1 MWSSSTPKRNVR
13 TKPRPAGHL
22 GDDSLSLNHINQQIE
37 NLRPDGDLLGTS
49 PKLAP
54 VDIQDV
60 VLKEKLH
67 FDPPGRIGNFKT
79 PQRRIGNFKQES
91 GRF

>member
-1 MWSSSTPKRNVR
+1 
-13 TKPRPAGHL
+13 
-22 GDDSLSLNHINQQIE
+22 
-37 NLRPDGDLLGTS
+37 
-49 PKLAP
+49 
-54 VDIQDV
+54 V